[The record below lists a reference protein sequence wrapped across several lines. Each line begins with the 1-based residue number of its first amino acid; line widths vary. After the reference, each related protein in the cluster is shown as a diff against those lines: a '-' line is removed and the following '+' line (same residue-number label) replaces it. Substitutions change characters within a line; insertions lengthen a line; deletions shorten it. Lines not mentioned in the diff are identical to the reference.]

1 MKSQIEK
8 DLNNLTTINSEY
20 IMKIVKYFIIT
31 VIKEVSM
38 CIIFNY
44 YEYDLKKLIHQ
55 TNFLNSRN
63 IWKIFIQILL
73 GLNYLSENNII
84 PNYICPQNI
93 FLDNKNNIKISGFN
107 NLLDFMPNN
116 HYESVLPYLSQEI
129 VKEENVDEKSCLWS
143 LGCILYELS
152 FKILAFSNED
162 KKYLQ
167 EDILSINYDLP
178 SNCEIDLSIILLK
191 LICVK
196 QKRLTFKELLFG
208 EILKYR
214 ITELNMFPEIIGDNS
229 NCKYLLFNLIF

>member
-1 MKSQIEK
+1 
-8 DLNNLTTINSEY
+8 
-20 IMKIVKYFIIT
+20 
-31 VIKEVSM
+31 
-38 CIIFNY
+38 
-44 YEYDLKKLIHQ
+44 
-55 TNFLNSRN
+55 
-63 IWKIFIQILL
+63 
-73 GLNYLSENNII
+73 
-84 PNYICPQNI
+84 
-93 FLDNKNNIKISGFN
+93 
-107 NLLDFMPNN
+107 MPNN

-196 QKRLTFKELLFG
+196 QKRLTLNELLFG
-208 EILKYR
+208 EILKNK
-214 ITELNMFPEIIGDNS
+214 IIELNMFPEVIGDNS
-229 NCKYLLFNLIF
+229 NCKYSLFNLIF